1 MPSGGASATEGTLV
15 RWFKREG
22 ESVERGELLFEVES
36 DKAMLEVE
44 AQSAGIL
51 HKILVADG
59 TSGVAVDEVVGL
71 LVANDERA
79 EAVASSSKGPA
90 EAPSPAAIQAPV
102 ARHAQPAIAVSNIDS
117 GGRILASPLARR
129 QAVELAVDLAAVGGR
144 GPNGRILR
152 ADVEAAAARGKT
164 AAIASPKTA
173 AIDAPALAALE
184 RGDERIPHSNMRR
197 VIAQRLGEAKRAIPH
212 FYLTIDCCVD
222 ELLKL
227 RQKFDQQASGF
238 RPTVNDFIVRA
249 AARALRRV
257 PECNAAWTDDAI
269 IRYRSVDISVA
280 VATPGGLMTPI
291 VREADQKSLSSI
303 SAEIRNLAA
312 RAKEGRLKPAEYQ
325 GGSLTI
331 SNLGMYG
338 IREFTAIVNPPQAC
352 ILAIGASEPRP
363 VVRDGGLAVA
373 TQMSCTLS
381 ADHRV
386 VDGALGAKFLAE
398 FKRLIENPD

>member
-1 MPSGGASATEGTLV
+1 MPVEIRMPSGGASATEGTLV
-15 RWFKREG
+15 RWLKREG

-44 AQSAGIL
+44 AQSAGVL
-51 HKILVADG
+51 HRILVADG

-71 LVANDERA
+71 LVSDDESA

-90 EAPSPAAIQAPV
+90 QTPSPAAIQAPV
-102 ARHAQPAIAVSNIDS
+102 ARHAQPAAAVSKFES
-117 GGRILASPLARR
+117 GRRILASPLARR

-152 ADVEAAAARGKT
+152 ADVEAAAARGNT
-164 AAIASPKTA
+164 
-173 AIDAPALAALE
+173 AALE

-197 VIAQRLGEAKRAIPH
+197 VIAQRLGEAKRTIPH

-222 ELLKL
+222 ALLKL
-227 RQKFDQQASGF
+227 RQKFDQQADGF

-249 AARALRRV
+249 AARALRQV

-269 IRYRSVDISVA
+269 IRHRSVDISVA

-303 SAEIRNLAA
+303 SAEIRDLAA

-363 VVRDGGLAVA
+363 VVRNGGLAVA

-386 VDGALGAKFLAE
+386 VDGALGARFLAE

>member
-1 MPSGGASATEGTLV
+1 VPVEIRMPSGGASATEGTLV
-15 RWFKREG
+15 RWLKREG

-44 AQSAGIL
+44 AQSAGVL
-51 HKILVADG
+51 HRILVADG

-71 LVANDERA
+71 LVSDDESA

-90 EAPSPAAIQAPV
+90 QTPSPAAIQAPV
-102 ARHAQPAIAVSNIDS
+102 ARHAQPAAAVSKFES
-117 GGRILASPLARR
+117 GRRILASPLARR

-152 ADVEAAAARGKT
+152 ADVEAAAARGNT
-164 AAIASPKTA
+164 
-173 AIDAPALAALE
+173 AALE

-197 VIAQRLGEAKRAIPH
+197 VIAQRLGEAKRTIPH

-222 ELLKL
+222 ALLKL
-227 RQKFDQQASGF
+227 RQKFDQQADGF

-249 AARALRRV
+249 AARALRQV

-269 IRYRSVDISVA
+269 IRHRSVDISVA

-303 SAEIRNLAA
+303 SAEIRDLAA

-363 VVRDGGLAVA
+363 VVRNGGLAVA

-386 VDGALGAKFLAE
+386 VDGALGARFLAE